1 MTRILKKYWPIL
13 LILVAAFFTRVYKL
27 EELYYFTYD
36 ESVFAFVGR
45 RFWLWQHIPLIGG
58 VSPFGFHVAPYF
70 YWFFGLTLGIGQLNP
85 LIWGYIA
92 AIIGTLTTFAIYFF
106 GKEIDSKKIGF
117 LAAVLWAFSLF
128 SNLYDRHFWGLTF
141 GPLFSIL
148 VIFCLYKI
156 IKGSEKFVY
165 VLGVV
170 LGLIIHADLSFYVF
184 LLMAI
189 VSWIIFRLPVKKSTF
204 FALGLI
210 LFSFLPLVVFDI
222 RHNFANTRPVIQF
235 WAQGRNN
242 PGFETQKFIDNSLL
256 FPRTF
261 SRLIYTFGDNEV
273 SKQYSYCP
281 AFVKEKFD
289 AIPWYLV
296 LISSITLVS
305 FIVWSLIRTD
315 KETGWRL
322 IGLLVVLYF
331 LGIQTYGTIFR
342 ADIFEHYITGTFAL
356 FALILAKILS
366 YFPNKIIFIAL
377 ALFIATNLN
386 KVLNAKN
393 DLGLTNKKQAI
404 EYTMSQVGD
413 NPFSLDSLSTC
424 WKLSGYRYLF
434 TVFGREPVKSYVDP
448 NFSYLYGKTPVA
460 DKHPATVVTFVAHDF
475 VPENEEF
482 YQRYALLKSREVKSS
497 LFGRIEVIIMDNS
510 SGWFD

>member
-13 LILVAAFFTRVYKL
+13 LIVVAAFLARIYKL

-106 GKEIDSKKIGF
+106 VKEIDSKKIGF

-222 RHNFANTRPVIQF
+222 RHNFANTRPVIEF
-235 WAQGRNN
+235 WKQGRNT
-242 PGFETQKFIDNSLL
+242 PGFE
-256 FPRTF
+256 
-261 SRLIYTFGDNEV
+261 
-273 SKQYSYCP
+273 
-281 AFVKEKFD
+281 
-289 AIPWYLV
+289 
-296 LISSITLVS
+296 
-305 FIVWSLIRTD
+305 
-315 KETGWRL
+315 
-322 IGLLVVLYF
+322 
-331 LGIQTYGTIFR
+331 IQ
-342 ADIFEHYITGTFAL
+342 
-356 FALILAKILS
+356 
-366 YFPNKIIFIAL
+366 
-377 ALFIATNLN
+377 
-386 KVLNAKN
+386 
-393 DLGLTNKKQAI
+393 
-404 EYTMSQVGD
+404 
-413 NPFSLDSLSTC
+413 
-424 WKLSGYRYLF
+424 
-434 TVFGREPVKSYVDP
+434 
-448 NFSYLYGKTPVA
+448 
-460 DKHPATVVTFVAHDF
+460 
-475 VPENEEF
+475 
-482 YQRYALLKSREVKSS
+482 
-497 LFGRIEVIIMDNS
+497 
-510 SGWFD
+510 